1 MKLKKNDLIPIA
13 AIAVF
18 LVIIIILC
26 AVRISQRNRAEEER
40 YGAAEETVNT
50 LTSERDEKQDEASGT
65 EVGEDGTKEARWSE
79 APAQNETEAQ
89 EEARGTVSGSE
100 AAKNR
105 LPFGKQKEEQE
116 STAQGVRTISGND
129 PMADADEV
137 NKSNEDMLS
146 EMSYYWEQNNL
157 EAISDLAHLGWYM
170 KMSASLADQ
179 DTFYY
184 YGERNAQGQPEGTG
198 IACYADNEY
207 YYGEWVNGR
216 REGVGR
222 WIKFYIYYDD
232 DKVSDRAY
240 TVHMYLGE
248 WAADLPNGDGQEH
261 YDLDMSQAAK
271 EDRYIQNVIGTFR
284 DGMYDGEMYLTTLD
298 WRNRQEEWN
307 GLAEGGVWSPYG
319 AATSRRE
326 VPVCQDVSN
335 EDNYLWITV
344 RSNKDRG
351 ISELMP

>member
-1 MKLKKNDLIPIA
+1 MKLKKSDLIPAA
-13 AIAVF
+13 AIIVF
-18 LVIIIILC
+18 LVIIVILC
-26 AVRISQRNRAEEER
+26 AVRLSQRSRAEENLH
-40 YGAAEETVNT
+40 GALEETVNT
-50 LTSERDEKQDEASGT
+50 LEAETQESETDRETLDGGTEMPAPSETETEEEGDEA
-65 EVGEDGTKEARWSE
+65 
-79 APAQNETEAQ
+79 
-89 EEARGTVSGSE
+89 VSGAESLT
-100 AAKNR
+100 AKNH
-105 LPFGKQKEEQE
+105 LPAGKQKEEE
-116 STAQGVRTISGND
+116 KTTAQGIRTINGND
-129 PMADADEV
+129 PFAGAEEV
-137 NKSNEDMLS
+137 NKTNEDMLS
-146 EMSYYWEQNNL
+146 EMTYYWERNNL

-170 KMSASLADQ
+170 KMSDSLADQ

-184 YGERNAQGQPEGTG
+184 YGERNAQGQPEGLGT
-198 IACYADNEY
+198 ACYANNEY
-207 YYGEWVNGR
+207 YYGEWVNGK

-222 WIKFYIYYDD
+222 WIKFYMYYDD

-248 WAADLPNGDGQEH
+248 WAGDLPNGEGQEH

-284 DGMYDGEMYLTTLD
+284 DGMYSGEMYLTTLD
-298 WRNRQEEWN
+298 WRDHQEEWN
-307 GLAEGGVWSPYG
+307 GLAEEGVWSPYG

-344 RSNKDRG
+344 RSNKNRG